1 LSLIA
6 DDVEEQP
13 ANALPAKRCASLTK
27 AGNPCRSSAVGED
40 GLCAYHAGRTPLGT
54 GEWAEKAAEG
64 TRRARREKVEARR
77 RDALDWAADLIAER
91 GETIAKAFIHA
102 AEKGDWR
109 ASEALMNRIYGKP
122 EETVTRVD
130 ANPAAQ
136 VLKSMSLEEKLELLQ
151 RLQAGAQGVPKVID
165 P

>member
-1 LSLIA
+1 
-6 DDVEEQP
+6 V
-13 ANALPAKRCASLTK
+13 
-27 AGNPCRSSAVGED
+27 
-40 GLCAYHAGRTPLGT
+40 
-54 GEWAEKAAEG
+54 
-64 TRRARREKVEARR
+64 RR

-122 EETVTRVD
+122 EETVNRVD

-136 VLKSMSLEEKLELLQ
+136 VLTPAKRVRRAESQGSRSLS
-151 RLQAGAQGVPKVID
+151 
-165 P
+165 